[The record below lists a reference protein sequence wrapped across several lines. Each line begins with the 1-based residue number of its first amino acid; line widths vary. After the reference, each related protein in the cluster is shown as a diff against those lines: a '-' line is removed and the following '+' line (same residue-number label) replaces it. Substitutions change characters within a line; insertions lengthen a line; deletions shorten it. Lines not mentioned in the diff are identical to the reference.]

1 MITTLEE
8 IANLTTKEGR
18 PGLEF
23 GRIRLGDIDRYYF
36 RIRGEFIALKE
47 ETVAQFLDKIEAY
60 GTSNNTLFGENL
72 KRGVSTGKLNAS
84 QHVEKQ
90 PHEQPP
96 VNRCGLYQG
105 A

>member
-1 MITTLEE
+1 MITLLEE

-23 GRIRLGDIDRYYF
+23 GRIRLGDIDRYFF

-72 KRGVSTGKLNAS
+72 KRGVSTGKLNTS
-84 QHVEKQ
+84 QHVEK
-90 PHEQPP
+90 HPP
-96 VNRCGLYQG
+96 EHTPVRCADFTRG